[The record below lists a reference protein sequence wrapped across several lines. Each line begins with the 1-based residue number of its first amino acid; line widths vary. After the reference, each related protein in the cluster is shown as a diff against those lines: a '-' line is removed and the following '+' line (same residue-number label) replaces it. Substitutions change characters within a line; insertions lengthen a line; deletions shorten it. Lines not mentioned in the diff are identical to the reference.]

1 MQRQRTVVDDDDDDD
16 GGSAN
21 AMTIAKR
28 CAFRGVVV
36 LLDNENFSCAERA
49 RVCVCGLVGMNYA
62 LHARE
67 SHDKLCVCV
76 CVLLLTTL
84 WNTCD

>member
-1 MQRQRTVVDDDDDDD
+1 MQRRQRTVVDDDDDDD

-49 RVCVCGLVGMNYA
+49 RVCVCVA
-62 LHARE
+62 
-67 SHDKLCVCV
+67 
-76 CVLLLTTL
+76 
-84 WNTCD
+84 